1 MNTNKELAST
11 TSPAVAVPV
20 PASKNNESSSG
31 HQPMPTDNQVPA
43 PPSSDQ
49 PIGSTDADKVVS
61 WNWVLRS
68 IENNPDHTVVISRM
82 ADGNLSFLH
91 GNPIPELEDEVE
103 ALTNAL
109 KELVECKDLKDKID
123 ADDGL
128 TPSRLAVLRLEY
140 NDRKPLAWAAA
151 RKLVARCANVFV
163 STTTP
168 GLVHVHEW
176 KPEELKKAWA
186 MFRELLS
193 YWQAKSDYS
202 PNLKHHE
209 VIHNQTERMN
219 HVHTN
224 SKSAA

>member
-1 MNTNKELAST
+1 
-11 TSPAVAVPV
+11 
-20 PASKNNESSSG
+20 
-31 HQPMPTDNQVPA
+31 MPTDNQVPA

-49 PIGSTDADKVVS
+49 PIGSTDADKVVW

-123 ADDGL
+123 SNHSL
-128 TPSRLAVLRLEY
+128 TLPRLAALRLEY

-151 RKLVARCANVFV
+151 RKLVPCDHDYEVVDERFD
-163 STTTP
+163 
-168 GLVHVHEW
+168 HELGTSGDVYR
-176 KPEELKKAWA
+176 KCLHCGEETEVESEAEQ
-186 MFRELLS
+186 FE
-193 YWQAKSDYS
+193 SDI
-202 PNLKHHE
+202 PF
-209 VIHNQTERMN
+209 
-219 HVHTN
+219 
-224 SKSAA
+224 